1 MFISAQTQRQLIWL
15 SVALSVIFSIG
26 YVMTGFFPP
35 PRPLLGADAVAEL
48 YRSDNLQLRVGV
60 VLCLLSGS
68 FLMLWGIVVSGQMA
82 RVEKGLPLW
91 AITQALSGAMG
102 ALIFTLPLLYV
113 GVAAFSP
120 ARPPEV
126 TLLMHELAFLTLIT
140 PVTFFPFQALP
151 VAMLSLSA
159 ANRSAQHSP
168 FPRWLGFFTL
178 WMLAAAEFGS
188 AAMIFKQ
195 GPFAWNGFF
204 TFWLPL
210 SMYGIWYT
218 LLSYLMFKAIR
229 AQEQDGM
236 A

>member
-15 SVALSVIFSIG
+15 SIALSVIFSIG

-35 PRPLLGADAVAEL
+35 PSPLLNADEVTAL
-48 YRSDNLQLRVGV
+48 YASDNLRLRLGV
-60 VLCLLSGS
+60 VLCLLSGG
-68 FLMLWGIVVSGQMA
+68 FLMLWGIVVAGQMA
-82 RVEKGLPLW
+82 RIEKGVPLW
-91 AITQALSGAMG
+91 SVTEALSATMG

-113 GVAAFSP
+113 GVASFSP
-120 ARPPEV
+120 ERPPEV

-151 VAMLSLSA
+151 VAMISLGV
-159 ANRSAQHSP
+159 ANRTARHSP

-178 WMLAAAEFGS
+178 WMLAAAEFGTV
-188 AAMIFKQ
+188 ALLFKS

-204 TFWLPL
+204 PFWLPL
-210 SMYGIWYT
+210 TMYGIWYT
-218 LLSYLMFKAIR
+218 MLTTLMFRAIR
-229 AQEQDGM
+229 AQETAGT

>member
-1 MFISAQTQRQLIWL
+1 MFISAATQRQLIWI
-15 SVALSVIFSIG
+15 SIALSVTFSIG

-35 PRPLLGADAVAEL
+35 PKPLLSAEEVTAM
-48 YRSDNLQLRVGV
+48 YQAHNLQTQLGV
-60 VLCLLSGS
+60 VLCLLSGG
-68 FLMLWGIVVSGQMA
+68 FLMVWGVAVSGQMA
-82 RVEKGLPLW
+82 RVEKGVPLW
-91 AITQALSGAMG
+91 AILQALSAAMG
-102 ALIFTLPLLYV
+102 GLIFTLPLLYV
-113 GVAAFSP
+113 GVAGFMPTRA
-120 ARPPEV
+120 PEI

-151 VAMLSLSA
+151 VAMVSLSA

-178 WMLAAAEFGS
+178 WMLATAELGT

-210 SMYGIWYT
+210 TNYGIWYT
-218 LLSYLMFKAIR
+218 MLTVLMFRAIR
-229 AQEQDGM
+229 AQERQGL